1 MARESKRPAG
11 TRRPNRNPNAATP
24 LVASLLAAHEILD
37 RAGIRHALL
46 GGIAANFYRK
56 DPRATRDVDFG
67 VLATPAEVVAV
78 VEAFRSA
85 GWEPEI
91 RAKKAEV
98 LRLARL
104 DTPRIDLLVAGTPF
118 EEAAIARAAKIVVER
133 VGLLV
138 VRPEDLIVY
147 KLIAGRAQDYEA
159 VASILNTLD
168 EIDAEYVEGWLEQFD
183 VQARWKIARREAA
196 LIADE

>member
-1 MARESKRPAG
+1 MARETKRSTSANG
-11 TRRPNRNPNAATP
+11 AKRRKDAVTP
-24 LVASLLAAHEILD
+24 LVESLLAAHEILD

-46 GGIAANFYRK
+46 GGIAAHFYRK
-56 DPRATRDVDFG
+56 NPRATRDVDFG
-67 VLATPAEVVAV
+67 VLASPAEVVAV

-98 LRLARL
+98 LRLARVNA
-104 DTPRIDLLVAGTPF
+104 PRIDLLVAGTAF

-133 VGLLV
+133 VTLLV

-183 VQARWKIARREAA
+183 MQERWKIARREAA